1 MVIRGHSIQ
10 LVTNPAQEDYLA
22 KAAGVARFAYNW
34 ALDAWKDIYAVHT
47 VDPTVPNTTESL
59 PLPAHF
65 IAEPTSLGA

>member
-1 MVIRGHSIQ
+1 MIRGHIIQ
-10 LVTNPAQEDYLA
+10 LSPNLEQRDYFA
-22 KAAGVARFAYNW
+22 RAAGVARFAYNW

>member
-1 MVIRGHSIQ
+1 MIRGHIIQ
-10 LVTNPAQEDYLA
+10 LSPNLEQRDYFA
-22 KAAGVARFAYNW
+22 RAAGVARFAYNW
-34 ALDAWKDIYAVHT
+34 ALDAWRDIYAVHT